1 MVFINTNKESIS
13 IEKISELLKK
23 SETDDGTFYSSL
35 YDLYFFIGI
44 LKGINDV
51 NNDRAL
57 TLEESR
63 ERMMKKYESYNTK
76 YGS

>member
-1 MVFINTNKESIS
+1 MD
-13 IEKISELLKK
+13 EKIDIGKIDELL
-23 SETDDGTFYSSL
+23 ENTPTDDGTFYGVL

-44 LKGINDV
+44 LKGIDDA
-51 NNDRAL
+51 NNGREM

-63 ERMMKKYESYNTK
+63 ERMMYKYANYNAR